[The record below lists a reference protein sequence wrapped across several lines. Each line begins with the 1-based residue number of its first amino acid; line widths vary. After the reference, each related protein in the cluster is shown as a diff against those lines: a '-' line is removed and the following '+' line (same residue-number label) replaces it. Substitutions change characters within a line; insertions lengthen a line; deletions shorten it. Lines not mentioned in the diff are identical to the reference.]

1 MKLTLVLFLVLSVL
15 IGLGV
20 GEWFFRLYMKALP
33 PMAQSEFN
41 TSASRIAH
49 LMYGAGLGLVLFL
62 WWLLGMAAA
71 NILRKKPAPG
81 A

>member
-1 MKLTLVLFLVLSVL
+1 MKVTIVLFLILSVL
-15 IGLGV
+15 IGLAV

-33 PMAQSEFN
+33 PMAHSDFN

-49 LMYGAGLGLVLFL
+49 LMYGAGVGLVLFV
-62 WWLLGMAAA
+62 WSLLGMAASRL
-71 NILRKKPAPG
+71 LRKKPAPG